1 MSGHALTSSAVVFSV
16 AKVRV
21 GRLEGPDARDAQRPA
36 ARAERRAGPRQVQD
50 AEADPPGQ
58 HQAPSRPVRVNVV
71 SKRRHHQTSA
81 ACRTLCL
88 LARRAPRTRAL
99 ARLLHVRMRVISHL
113 PQSVNFRRRR
123 RRRVHAHAWGA
134 TVRHVIIINTTAV

>member
-1 MSGHALTSSAVVFSV
+1 MFSV

-88 LARRAPRTRAL
+88 LARRAPRTRARSPA
-99 ARLLHVRMRVISHL
+99 AR
-113 PQSVNFRRRR
+113 
-123 RRRVHAHAWGA
+123 AHARHLSSS
-134 TVRHVIIINTTAV
+134 TVSQLPPSPPPPCPCACVGSDCTSSLLTLQPCDHVIQCMNL